1 MAVNI
6 PVNPD
11 HSWGRSQKAWE
22 VGFLHTYP
30 ITMFLGVLVS
40 FLTIAYFWKKQKYSW
55 EILQVLVILIVPG
68 SIIGAR
74 LWYLISEGGWEQ
86 WYFLSGLSIQGGV
99 MGALIAGSPFLYFRR
114 HAVDMRTVYG
124 IIIPNVIIG
133 QAIGRWGN
141 FANHEVYGQ
150 IVSGDSLN
158 WMGSMKA
165 HMFIGNVKDMT
176 VNGVFEHAGTGHY
189 RAPLFFYEFI
199 SSLIGWFIMTWILLR
214 KNYVKPAGTG
224 AIYLVWYGVVRIS
237 MEPLRVEVDIMKW
250 GMLPISTFLSGV
262 MIVVGFF
269 LFVWLQFTNEI
280 STALLKISSNK
291 NTWWNRTLT
300 KASKPKYQMIKPI
313 KNRRLF
319 WVGNKTDKKY
329 QVSFSK
335 DKKYRIYLKE
345 VDNRINILLPIKDD
359 EKWSKRELNRGKKN
373 KVKK

>member
-1 MAVNI
+1 MAANI
-6 PVNPD
+6 PHNSD
-11 HSWGRSQKAWE
+11 GSWDRSQKAWE

-30 ITMFLGVLVS
+30 ITMFLGVLIS

-99 MGALIAGSPFLYFRR
+99 MGALIAGSPFLYSRR

-141 FANHEVYGQ
+141 FANHEVYGG

-158 WMGSMKA
+158 WMGGMKS
-165 HMFIGNVKDMT
+165 HMFI
-176 VNGVFEHAGTGHY
+176 EGHY

-199 SSLIGWFIMTWILLR
+199 SSLIGWFVMTWILLR
-214 KNYVKPAGTG
+214 KNWVKPGVTA
-224 AIYLVWYGVVRIS
+224 AIYLVWYGIVRIS
-237 MEPLRVEVDIMKW
+237 MEPLRAEIDIMKW
-250 GMLPISTFLSGV
+250 GTLPISTLLAGF
-262 MIVVGFF
+262 MIAIGLG

-280 STALLKISSNK
+280 SKFLLTKSSDK
-291 NTWWNRTLT
+291 NSWWNRTLT
-300 KASKPKYQMIKPI
+300 KAQKPKYEMIKPI
-313 KNRRLF
+313 KERRQFWFGSKSDQKKQYVLF
-319 WVGNKTDKKY
+319 G
-329 QVSFSK
+329 
-335 DKKYRIYLKE
+335 KE
-345 VDNRINILLPIKDD
+345 LDNRVNIWLPIKDD
-359 EKWSKRELNRGKKN
+359 DKWSKRELNRGEKNKEKN
-373 KVKK
+373 KVNKKKKG